1 MKSANKLV
9 KDRKKGN
16 NPQEKSKAPK
26 AGAAKTPPVQK
37 KTGV

>member
-16 NPQEKSKAPK
+16 TPKEKSKTPK
-26 AGAAKTPPVQK
+26 AGTAQTPPVQK
-37 KTGV
+37 KTGI